1 MAGERL
7 LTVAD
12 DPETWVQRHHLN
24 TVPGQGKTYTL
35 TVKHKCPKTKDQKK
49 KSISITPKS

>member
-24 TVPGQGKTYTL
+24 TVSRQGTTCTL
-35 TVKHKCPKTKDQKK
+35 TVKHKCPKTKDQNK
-49 KSISITPKS
+49 KSISMTPKS